1 MLSLPLA
8 LGRRGELGSDFVW
21 PEGAGPVV
29 DFAPHHP
36 AEECPPAPNY
46 TMTERLLGKAY
57 RVREML
63 SLPRRKATNGATA
76 DGARDLVLVPF
87 GVGVTRRGEAEN
99 LCYHSN
105 SQLAD
110 QVFEQMNQAVG
121 FDLRAFASCPIPGH
135 ERHGD
140 LHDACCWAV
149 ADDLIHVFRLFRDI
163 QRTGGT
169 GLIPRLQILPHS
181 GGTYLAAWLSGIVS
195 FQDMALIAHQCSH
208 LMSEDVRLSSQ
219 EETEHWY
226 FNGHTDLTANDRTLL
241 QGIREHVDPREEL
254 ERNTLAGRLNGNL
267 ELVFS
272 LSSLMLKKLIAEVA
286 ELQIGVSV
294 GITMSP
300 NAAVFAGN
308 ALEMARFHELFTG
321 IRKLELK
328 RVMVDTKGTPHCHRL
343 ARGARHAAEL
353 LKVYE
358 QQGRLRDPVVPLL
371 SCTGEVVR
379 TRQAFIEAISG
390 IADQPLHFDGM
401 IEKVLDEGGR
411 HFVLIQS
418 GMSSA
423 AGDLFNA
430 IIRNH
435 ANEKGVKDVHIYQPS
450 LRTADP
456 HPVCGALE

>member
-1 MLSLPLA
+1 M
-8 LGRRGELGSDFVW
+8 
-21 PEGAGPVV
+21 GA
-29 DFAPHHP
+29 F
-36 AEECPPAPNY
+36 
-46 TMTERLLGKAY
+46 
-57 RVREML
+57 
-63 SLPRRKATNGATA
+63 
-76 DGARDLVLVPF
+76 
-87 GVGVTRRGEAEN
+87 
-99 LCYHSN
+99 
-105 SQLAD
+105 
-110 QVFEQMNQAVG
+110 
-121 FDLRAFASCPIPGH
+121 SCFWFHGY

-140 LHDACCWAV
+140 LHDACFWAV
-149 ADDLIHVFRLFRDI
+149 ADDLVHLFRLFRDI
-163 QRTGGT
+163 QRTGGV
-169 GLIPRLQILPHS
+169 GLVPRLQILPHS
-181 GGTYLAAWLSGIVS
+181 GGTYLAGWLSGIVS

-208 LMSEDVRLSSQ
+208 LMSEDVRLSSL
-219 EETEHWY
+219 EETEHWF
-226 FNGHTDLTANDRTLL
+226 FNGQLNRTANDRTLL
-241 QGIREHVDPREEL
+241 REIRREVDPLGEL
-254 ERNTLAGRLNGNL
+254 ERRPLANRLNGAL

-272 LSSLMLKKLIAEVA
+272 LSSLMLTKLIAEVR

-308 ALEMARFHELFTG
+308 ALEMARFHQLFTG

-328 RVMVDTKGTPHCHRL
+328 RVTVDARGTPHCHRL

-379 TRQAFIEAISG
+379 TRHEFIEAITG
-390 IADQPLHFDGM
+390 IADQPLRFDVM
-401 IEKVLDEGGR
+401 IDRVLDEGGR

-423 AGDLFNA
+423 AGDLFDA

-435 ANEKGVKDVHIYQPS
+435 ANVKGTTGVHIYQPA

-456 HPVCGALE
+456 HPVCEALEKRDEAAVPGSTRQSMADTAHWYERLLSEAQSPTCGVR